1 MILVNLIMLIICHT
15 RTPSD
20 PWPGRTSHMNQK
32 HIEHCQLPH
41 HVPRSPR
48 ARTSTML
55 QQGQTSFCLVIFAWA
70 IIILVVTYFTKMV
83 FELPE
88 DTLLLRGSEL

>member
-1 MILVNLIMLIICHT
+1 
-15 RTPSD
+15 
-20 PWPGRTSHMNQK
+20 
-32 HIEHCQLPH
+32 
-41 HVPRSPR
+41 
-48 ARTSTML
+48 ML